1 MIDNTTMEELK
12 ESVLLDLLTS
22 DLLIICDMS
31 DIGNDYV
38 LGESFMKFIINKFT
52 IIVNLCSNTHYS
64 PIRGYTIIKDEE
76 SLKIYNYFNNKY
88 EDNNFLENYF
98 LECDYNY
105 CEFLKRLQEMKKT
118 NVIEY
123 YICNAKISVYY
134 NKSIYK
140 PVLREDLNSKYKPT
154 PINLY
159 LEKFSTDEAILV
171 ESRFDLNLII
181 HNIMN
186 NKHNETEKRELYTN
200 LVKLMASDGKFKEN
214 FMQIEDFDDKI
225 LLLEIY
231 KDMFNK

>member
-22 DLLIICDMS
+22 DLLIICDIS
-31 DIGNDYV
+31 DV
-38 LGESFMKFIINKFT
+38 LGASFIEFIINKFT

-140 PVLREDLNSKYKPT
+140 PVLREDLNSKYKPA

-159 LEKFSTDEAILV
+159 LEKISTDEVILI

-186 NKHNETEKRELYTN
+186 NKHSETEKRELYTN
-200 LVKLMASDGKFKEN
+200 IVKLMASDGKFKEN

-225 LLLEIY
+225 LLLKIY

>member
-1 MIDNTTMEELK
+1 MSDNTVIDDYK
-12 ESVLLDLLTS
+12 EYVLLNLLSS
-22 DLLIICDMS
+22 DLLIICDAS

-38 LGESFMKFIINKFT
+38 LGESFMKFLSNKFT
-52 IIVNLCSNTHYS
+52 IISNTHYS
-64 PIRGYTIIKDEE
+64 PIRGYSIFKDNEFL
-76 SLKIYNYFNNKY
+76 SIYNYFNNKY
-88 EDNNFLENYF
+88 EIN
-98 LECDYNY
+98 DYSKSDYDY
-105 CEFLKRLQEMKKT
+105 CEFLKRLQEMKKM
-118 NVIEY
+118 NVIKY
-123 YICNAKISVYY
+123 DICDAQISVYY
-134 NKSIYK
+134 NKLIYK
-140 PVLREDLNSKYKPT
+140 PVLREDLNSKYTPT

-186 NKHNETEKRELYTN
+186 DKHNETEKRELYTN

>member
-1 MIDNTTMEELK
+1 MSDNTVIDDYEEY
-12 ESVLLDLLTS
+12 VLLNLLSS
-22 DLLIICDMS
+22 DFLIICDAS

-38 LGESFMKFIINKFT
+38 LGESFMKFLSNKFT
-52 IIVNLCSNTHYS
+52 IIINLSSNTYYS
-64 PIRGYTIIKDEE
+64 PIRGYSIFKDNEFL
-76 SLKIYNYFNNKY
+76 SIYNYFNNKY
-88 EDNNFLENYF
+88 EIND
-98 LECDYNY
+98 CSKSDYDY
-105 CEFLKRLQEMKKT
+105 CEFLKRLQEMKKM
-118 NVIEY
+118 NVIKY
-123 YICNAKISVYY
+123 DICDAQISVYY
-134 NKSIYK
+134 NKLIYK
-140 PVLREDLNSKYKPT
+140 PVLREDLNSKYTPT

-186 NKHNETEKRELYTN
+186 NKHNQTEKRELYTN

-214 FMQIEDFDDKI
+214 FMQIKDFDDKI

>member
-1 MIDNTTMEELK
+1 MSDNTDIDDYK
-12 ESVLLDLLTS
+12 EYVLLNLLSS
-22 DLLIICDMS
+22 DFLIICDAS

-38 LGESFMKFIINKFT
+38 LGESFMKFLSNKFT
-52 IIVNLCSNTHYS
+52 IIINLSSNTHDS
-64 PIRGYTIIKDEE
+64 PIRGYSMFKDNEFL
-76 SLKIYNYFNNKY
+76 SIYNYFNNKY
-88 EDNNFLENYF
+88 ENNDYF
-98 LECDYNY
+98 KSDYDY
-105 CEFLKRLQEMKKT
+105 CEFLKRLQEMKKM
-118 NVIEY
+118 NVIKY
-123 YICNAKISVYY
+123 YICDAQISVYY

-140 PVLREDLNSKYKPT
+140 PVLREDLNSKYTPT

-186 NKHNETEKRELYTN
+186 NKHNQTEKRELYTN

-214 FMQIEDFDDKI
+214 FMQIKDFDDKI

>member
-1 MIDNTTMEELK
+1 MNDNTTMEELK

-22 DLLIICDMS
+22 DLLIICDIS
-31 DIGNDYV
+31 DV
-38 LGESFMKFIINKFT
+38 LGASFIEFIINKFT

-140 PVLREDLNSKYKPT
+140 PVLRKDLNSKYKPA

-159 LEKFSTDEAILV
+159 LEKISTDDAILI

-186 NKHNETEKRELYTN
+186 NKHSETEKSELYTN